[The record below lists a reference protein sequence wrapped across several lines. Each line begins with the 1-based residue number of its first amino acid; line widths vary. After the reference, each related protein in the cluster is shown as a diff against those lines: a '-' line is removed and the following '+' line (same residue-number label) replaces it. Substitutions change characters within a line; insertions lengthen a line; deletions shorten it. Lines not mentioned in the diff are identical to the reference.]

1 MNRFLFLIGYRGS
14 GKTTAGRLVAARL
27 GCPFIDADE
36 KLERDSGRPIREI
49 FATEGEPKFR
59 DLESAVLAE
68 VCAGPECLVSTG
80 GGVVLREA
88 NRELMARHGYLVW
101 LSADAD
107 TLWFVMVDQHTQQN
121 PQRGAGEHRGGDHQ
135 AFMRRIELQLF
146 GDGDT
151 QRPEQHPDHEADV
164 EIQEGCEQ
172 CRQVARLEKTLMH
185 RCSLSRRFG
194 PGE

>member
-36 KLERDSGRPIREI
+36 KLDRDSGRPIREI

-59 DLESAVLAE
+59 DMESAVLAE

-88 NRELMARHGYLVW
+88 NRELMSRHGFIVW

-107 TLWFVMVDQHTQQN
+107 TLWERIQSDATTADRR
-121 PQRGAGEHRGGDHQ
+121 PALAGGGLAEVEALLADR
-135 AFMRRIELQLF
+135 APLYRAC
-146 GDGDT
+146 
-151 QRPEQHPDHEADV
+151 ADV
-164 EIQEGCEQ
+164 EIPVTGLSPEV
-172 CRQVARLEKTLMH
+172 VADAILAAWNSHSPK
-185 RCSLSRRFG
+185 LSG
-194 PGE
+194 